1 MATLPN
7 PNPNPR
13 DRLESKLKTI
23 LGSNAVYFQPP
34 TGTRLETPCIVYEL
48 ADIAVR
54 RAGNKAYNMNERYTV
69 TLIHNRPD
77 NTIKNKILDIPMSEL
92 RSTSRI
98 DGRYHYYYDIYI

>member
-7 PNPNPR
+7 PSPR

-48 ADIAVR
+48 SDIPVTRAD
-54 RAGNKAYNMNERYTV
+54 NKVYKINERYTV

-77 NTIKNKILDIPMSEL
+77 NTIKESILDIPMSEL
-92 RSTSRI
+92 RTISKV